1 MNRSRLIH
9 ERSLRTAHRKA
20 ITALNATINKET
32 TVSIGGLLNERGR
45 LRRISDEQRAGRD

>member
-32 TVSIGGLLNERGR
+32 TVSTVRCL
-45 LRRISDEQRAGRD
+45 QRSCPS